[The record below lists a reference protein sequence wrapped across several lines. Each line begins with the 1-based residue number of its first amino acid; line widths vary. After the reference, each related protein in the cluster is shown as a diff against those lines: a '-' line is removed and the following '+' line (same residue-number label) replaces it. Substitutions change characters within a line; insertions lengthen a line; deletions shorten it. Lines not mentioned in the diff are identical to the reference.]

1 MKPGTAP
8 LSSGILRDEKMFD
21 PTQTQP
27 LSWRM
32 HHGKPMPWEEVP
44 IDPPNRQEPS
54 FDSSPPDRLSE
65 RG

>member
-8 LSSGILRDEKMFD
+8 LSNGILRDEKMFD

-32 HHGKPMPWEEVP
+32 HNGKPQPWEEFP
-44 IDPPNRQEPS
+44 IDPPDRQDPS
-54 FDSSPPDRLSE
+54 FDS
-65 RG
+65 